1 MTVSSLLLCS
11 HSVTFQW
18 IAFLTL
24 VDGVALALCSQWPNV
39 IFTLRSFCM
48 FIYVKVKYRYTF
60 FFPTTV
66 GGRIMV
72 FSFISAMSGGG
83 NFFTNKFWGNTNQ
96 GYYPIIDNRLAH
108 LEPLLGLVNQP
119 NTKDSKDP
127 LLHAKPISDP
137 TPNIIPKEAARQVAV
152 TICQSGGGPSDP
164 SQSGDSDNSSSDSED
179 NNFQVENLEEE
190 KEKVEPT
197 KVKEKAVKEEVLEKK
212 G

>member
-1 MTVSSLLLCS
+1 M
-11 HSVTFQW
+11 
-18 IAFLTL
+18 
-24 VDGVALALCSQWPNV
+24 
-39 IFTLRSFCM
+39 
-48 FIYVKVKYRYTF
+48 YVKVEYRYTF
-60 FFPTTV
+60 FFPTTG

-119 NTKDSKDP
+119 NTKDSKNP

-197 KVKEKAVKEEVLEKK
+197 KVKEKAVKEEALEKK
-212 G
+212 VEEEKVNKRKKKTSPSPIRKKKQKKETEDYDYWMATP